1 MDRIKNKIDFIHSD
15 ISEDIIGCCFEVMKE
30 LGPGFLENVYK
41 NALFIAMKQKGLN
54 VESLKDFIDWADFRD
69 IKMGARW
76 EKLEEI
82 VFLLQN
88 LSDDVALSNRT
99 YKAKLQ
105 EIIQMCEKAKK

>member
-1 MDRIKNKIDFIHSD
+1 
-15 ISEDIIGCCFEVMKE
+15 
-30 LGPGFLENVYK
+30 
-41 NALFIAMKQKGLN
+41 
-54 VESLKDFIDWADFRD
+54 
-69 IKMGARW
+69 MGARW